1 MTMLSPLGRVPQQRP
16 ARPRRQRRF
25 LPAVAMLCV
34 LMLAVA
40 IVWWRVLHKGGDSA
54 SAQGACVTPT
64 SKVLSLQPRTVKVR
78 VYNATSTAGLAKTV
92 ADQLKKRGFA
102 ISTTSNDPLAN
113 VRKVQGIGE
122 LRYGEQG
129 ADQAVLLSLQ
139 FPGIKLAE
147 DARTD
152 AIVDVAVGPSFK
164 ALPSAAA
171 YSAARKTL
179 SGQIK
184 AQRPTCGK

>member
-16 ARPRRQRRF
+16 PRQRRQRRV
-25 LPAVAMLCV
+25 LPAVAVLCV
-34 LMLAVA
+34 LMVAVA
-40 IVWWRVLHKGGDSA
+40 VVWWRVLHKGEDSA
-54 SAQGACVTPT
+54 AAQGACVTPT
-64 SKVLSLQPRTVKVR
+64 SKVLALQPRTVKVR

-92 ADQLKKRGFA
+92 ADQLRKRGFA

-113 VRKVQGIGE
+113 VRKVDGIGE
-122 LRYGEQG
+122 LRYGQQG

-139 FPGIKLAE
+139 FPGIRLAE

-164 ALPSAAA
+164 TLPTPAA

-179 SGQIK
+179 SNKIK
-184 AQRPTCGK
+184 AQQPTCGK